1 MVINVIL
8 LIVGMVL
15 LIKGADF
22 FVTGASNVAKALK
35 IPSLIIGLTLVSVG
49 TSAPELS
56 VSITAAFQG
65 KNDMSFGNVVGS
77 NVFNTFV
84 VIGASA
90 LFTPLV
96 LSKNM
101 KKYDIPILIGFYL
114 LIILFGFVITPNI
127 ISLVESIIV
136 FLLTFAYTAFLI
148 LRSKNEIIEETD
160 SKTGK
165 WYVNVLLIILG
176 LVGIIGGGQLVV
188 NSASYVASE
197 LGMDEILVGLTIV
210 AVGTSLPELVTSI
223 VAAKKGENDIAIGNA
238 IGSCIFNI
246 ILILGLSGIILPVTL
261 EWSSLVDVI
270 VMLFSAIMIY
280 LLALKADKIGKYK
293 GLLLILFYILYL
305 AYIIYRNMS

>member
-77 NVFNTFV
+77 NIFNTFV

-114 LIILFGFVITPNI
+114 LIILFGFVK
-127 ISLVESIIV
+127 SIK
-136 FLLTFAYTAFLI
+136 L
-148 LRSKNEIIEETD
+148 
-160 SKTGK
+160 
-165 WYVNVLLIILG
+165 
-176 LVGIIGGGQLVV
+176 
-188 NSASYVASE
+188 
-197 LGMDEILVGLTIV
+197 
-210 AVGTSLPELVTSI
+210 
-223 VAAKKGENDIAIGNA
+223 
-238 IGSCIFNI
+238 
-246 ILILGLSGIILPVTL
+246 
-261 EWSSLVDVI
+261 
-270 VMLFSAIMIY
+270 
-280 LLALKADKIGKYK
+280 
-293 GLLLILFYILYL
+293 LFYYL
-305 AYIIYRNMS
+305 ISNLKFHHIGVATKNLEKELTNRRDRCIIYFGERIIYYSSGE

>member
-77 NVFNTFV
+77 NIFNTFV

-148 LRSKNEIIEETD
+148 LRSKNEIVEETD

-176 LVGIIGGGQLVV
+176 LV
-188 NSASYVASE
+188 
-197 LGMDEILVGLTIV
+197 EIAL
-210 AVGTSLPELVTSI
+210 
-223 VAAKKGENDIAIGNA
+223 
-238 IGSCIFNI
+238 
-246 ILILGLSGIILPVTL
+246 
-261 EWSSLVDVI
+261 
-270 VMLFSAIMIY
+270 VML
-280 LLALKADKIGKYK
+280 LQ
-293 GLLLILFYILYL
+293 
-305 AYIIYRNMS
+305 N